1 MPRTASRDSTDPSA
15 DVAIETEIE
24 AEIAGVRAEAKAKV
38 KAYQKTLKR
47 TKNTQKMAEIVPKS
61 LKIVKKQ
68 SFLAVFGVWTMVSCG
83 PPPILDELTTFNDH
97 RWHMDS
103 VVKVQWEPQDSGI
116 PVFMSLYVRHLSD
129 YPYNNLFL
137 FRTISTMEGVAY
149 ADTVNVYL
157 ADDLGHWN
165 GSGMSD
171 LKTMMVPVGKSAV
184 RFEKGERYTLRVQ
197 HGMRDT
203 VLCGIQ
209 DIGVRLL
216 EADGG
221 VRIRSY

>member
-1 MPRTASRDSTDPSA
+1 M
-15 DVAIETEIE
+15 
-24 AEIAGVRAEAKAKV
+24 AEIA
-38 KAYQKTLKR
+38 
-47 TKNTQKMAEIVPKS
+47 PKS
-61 LKIVKKQ
+61 LKIVKKHL
-68 SFLAVFGVWTMVSCG
+68 FLAIFGAWTLVSCG
-83 PPPILDELTTFNDH
+83 PAPILDELTTFEEH

-103 VVKVQWEPQDSGI
+103 VVQVQWEPQDSGI

-149 ADTVNVYL
+149 ADTVNVHL
-157 ADDLGHWN
+157 ADELGHWN

-184 RFEKGERYTLRVQ
+184 RFKKGERYTLRVQ

-203 VLCGIQ
+203 VLYGIQ
-209 DIGVRLL
+209 DVGVRLL
-216 EADGG
+216 QADQP
-221 VRIRSY
+221 

>member
-1 MPRTASRDSTDPSA
+1 
-15 DVAIETEIE
+15 VEIA
-24 AEIAGVRAEAKAKV
+24 AEIAAARAEAKAKARAKV
-38 KAYQKTLKR
+38 KTHRKTRKR
-47 TKNTQKMAEIVPKS
+47 TKNIQKMAENVPKS
-61 LKIVKKQ
+61 LKIFKKHL
-68 SFLAVFGVWTMVSCG
+68 FLAVLGAWTMVSCG
-83 PPPILDELTTFNDH
+83 PAPILDELTTFEEH

-103 VVKVQWEPQDSGI
+103 VVQVQWEPQDSGI

-149 ADTVNVYL
+149 ADTVNVHL

-184 RFEKGERYTLRVQ
+184 RFKKGERYTLRVQ

-203 VLCGIQ
+203 VLYGIQ
-209 DIGVRLL
+209 DVGVRLL
-216 EADGG
+216 QADQP
-221 VRIRSY
+221 

>member
-1 MPRTASRDSTDPSA
+1 
-15 DVAIETEIE
+15 
-24 AEIAGVRAEAKAKV
+24 
-38 KAYQKTLKR
+38 
-47 TKNTQKMAEIVPKS
+47 MAEIVPKS

-68 SFLAVFGVWTMVSCG
+68 SFLAVFGVWAMVSCG

-184 RFEKGERYTLRVQ
+184 RFKKGERYTLRVQ

>member
-1 MPRTASRDSTDPSA
+1 
-15 DVAIETEIE
+15 
-24 AEIAGVRAEAKAKV
+24 
-38 KAYQKTLKR
+38 
-47 TKNTQKMAEIVPKS
+47 MAENVPKS
-61 LKIVKKQ
+61 LKIIKKHL
-68 SFLAVFGVWTMVSCG
+68 FLAVFGAWTMVSCG
-83 PPPILDELTTFNDH
+83 PAPILDELTTFEEH

-103 VVKVQWEPQDSGI
+103 VVQVQWEPQDSGI

-149 ADTVNVYL
+149 ADTVNVHL
-157 ADDLGHWN
+157 ADELGHWN

-184 RFEKGERYTLRVQ
+184 RFKKGERYTLRVQ

-203 VLCGIQ
+203 VLYGIQ
-209 DIGVRLL
+209 DVGVRLL
-216 EADGG
+216 QADQP
-221 VRIRSY
+221 